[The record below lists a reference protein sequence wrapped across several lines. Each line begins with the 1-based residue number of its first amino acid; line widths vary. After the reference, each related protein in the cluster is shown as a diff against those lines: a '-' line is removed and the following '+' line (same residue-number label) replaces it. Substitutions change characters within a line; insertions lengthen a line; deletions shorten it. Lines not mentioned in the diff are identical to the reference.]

1 MYGERI
7 KEMRLSY
14 ELSREELAKQIMTTP
29 LNIKLWE
36 EEKVEPTINDLI
48 VLANSFETTVDWI
61 IGVTDEDCE
70 EDHECKDCEE
80 FLSCKLLPHMNHY
93 MSHNDD
99 PAYIH
104 VQLAL
109 NDKSEDCVVYSGRTN
124 SVLSAMNLLLTNLAA
139 EMNTN
144 YYDLVALMAS
154 VQAKSELEDLMGDE

>member
-14 ELSREELAKQIMTTP
+14 ELSREELAKQVMTTP

-61 IGVTDEDCE
+61 IGATDEDCE

-80 FLSCKLLPHMNHY
+80 FLSCKLLPHMSHY
-93 MSHNDD
+93 MAHNDD

>member
-7 KEMRLSY
+7 KEMWLSY
-14 ELSREELAKQIMTTP
+14 ELSREELAKQVMTTP

-80 FLSCKLLPHMNHY
+80 FLSCKLF
-93 MSHNDD
+93 
-99 PAYIH
+99 
-104 VQLAL
+104 VQ
-109 NDKSEDCVVYSGRTN
+109 EV
-124 SVLSAMNLLLTNLAA
+124 
-139 EMNTN
+139 
-144 YYDLVALMAS
+144 
-154 VQAKSELEDLMGDE
+154 